1 MCAGSV
7 RRSGVLSELGRGGVL
22 PGGGVEGRSAG
33 SLRGVGELLRASPCA
48 VAVVCE
54 RELGKMGA
62 RLLCAAGL

>member
-22 PGGGVEGRSAG
+22 PGGGVE
-33 SLRGVGELLRASPCA
+33 ELLRASPCA

>member
-22 PGGGVEGRSAG
+22 PGGVEGRFAG

-48 VAVVCE
+48 VAVACE